1 MNRPSFL
8 NRLSSLLLIALLS
21 VDVVG
26 LQAQQPRWHVDP
38 QTNHIGT
45 VIVELL
51 AGANGDSSIQFI
63 EMEFGGCGQNSWG
76 PSFGNASAAML
87 VFFDAQGSETYRYK
101 FPSDPPCG
109 NNHVLIATQGF
120 ANLPGAPTPE
130 FIIPPVISPISGK
143 VCFKG
148 NTAESFSAFSRNF
161 CVSYGSFSGLTAT
174 NSSDAG

>member
-8 NRLSSLLLIALLS
+8 KRLSSVLLVALLS
-21 VDVVG
+21 VDILG
-26 LQAQQPRWHVDP
+26 LQAQSPWRADP
-38 QTNHIGT
+38 KTNHIGT

-76 PSFGNASAAML
+76 PTSGFSGSASAAML
-87 VFFDAQGSETYRYK
+87 VFFDAQGNETYRYK
-101 FPSDPPCG
+101 FPSNPPCG
-109 NNHVLIATQGF
+109 NNDVLIATQGF

-130 FIIPPVISPISGK
+130 FIIPPVISPVSGK

-148 NTAESFSAFSRNF
+148 NTAESFAFNRNF
-161 CVSYGSFSGLTAT
+161 CVSYGSFTGNTET
-174 NSSDAG
+174 NSSDG